1 MHQASE
7 IALTLV
13 PRDPVRGRDLPKA
26 TRLVSGKGL
35 HHTPVSR
42 LPQPRHRTGQTWPL
56 GPSAECVGD
65 CLSLLTL
72 GLTLGNVASASLA
85 HGRRPSR
92 LPATSLPATSPSQ
105 PRAVRPISPSSQ
117 TSSGRPLREAHGN
130 GPGRPCC
137 GPGRGRR
144 RVCRW
149 HAARG
154 REELFVPASLPRRS
168 GAT

>member
-35 HHTPVSR
+35 HHTQVSR
-42 LPQPRHRTGQTWPL
+42 LPHPRHRTGQTWPL
-56 GPSAECVGD
+56 GPAVECVGN
-65 CLSLLTL
+65 CLSLTL
-72 GLTLGNVASASLA
+72 DTRLDFGNVASASLA

-92 LPATSLPATSPSQ
+92 LPAASPSQ

-117 TSSGRPLREAHGN
+117 TSSGWPLREAHGN